1 MKFGDQQHAATA
13 LAQSISHFAA
23 DSGDHSTP
31 IAALSLH
38 RRNALTEPVH
48 CIYPLG
54 IGVVAQGDKEITV
67 GERIFRC
74 SAGQSMLTTIDMPVI
89 SHVAQAAPHRPFL
102 GLLLLLDVG
111 LITQLVSEMDMPVLA
126 DNETQHS
133 FSVAALD
140 PALADALNRLIALLE
155 EPALIP
161 RLAPLIQQEIMIRL
175 LHGPH
180 AAHLA
185 HLVKC
190 GSSNQKIYRVV
201 HWLKDNFV
209 QSVRMDELAE
219 RAHMS
224 PSTFRQH
231 FRAITGLSP
240 LQYQK
245 QLRLQEARHLMVSQH
260 LDAGHAADLVGYES
274 ASQFSREYSRLF
286 GASPQRD
293 IQRMRQA
300 S

>member
-1 MKFGDQQHAATA
+1 MLNSPQGHSAT
-13 LAQSISHFAA
+13 LADSIAGFSPH
-23 DSGDHSTP
+23 SGDHTTA

-38 RRNALTEPVH
+38 RRNMPTEPVH

-54 IGVVAQGDKEITV
+54 LGVVAQGEKEIIA
-67 GERIFRC
+67 GERTFMCR
-74 SAGQSMLTTIDMPVI
+74 AGQSMLTTIDVPVT
-89 SHVAQAAPHRPFL
+89 SHVAQASPATPFL
-102 GLLLLLDVG
+102 GLLLLLDMG
-111 LITQLVSEMDMPVLA
+111 LITQLAGEMDIPVLA
-126 DNETQHS
+126 DNEAQHS
-133 FSVAALD
+133 LSVATLD
-140 PALADALNRLIALLE
+140 MGLADALNRLVSLLD
-155 EPALIP
+155 EPVLIP
-161 RLAPLIQQEIMIRL
+161 RLVPLIQQEIVIRL
-175 LHGPH
+175 LSGPH
-180 AAHLA
+180 APHLA
-185 HLVKC
+185 HLVKS

-201 HWLKDNFV
+201 HWLKHNFV
-209 QSVRMDELAE
+209 ASLRMDELAD

-224 PSTFRQH
+224 PSAFRQH

-245 QLRLQEARHLMVSQH
+245 QLRLQEARHLMLSQH

-293 IQRMRQA
+293 VQRLRQV